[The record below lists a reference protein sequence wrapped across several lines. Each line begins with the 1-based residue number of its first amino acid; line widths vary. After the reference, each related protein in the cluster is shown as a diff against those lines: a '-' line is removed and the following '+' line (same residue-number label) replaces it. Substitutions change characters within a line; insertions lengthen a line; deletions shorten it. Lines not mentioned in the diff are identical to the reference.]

1 MLEILSVFSTVQCSC
16 IYIGAQHA
24 ESATRVHTGPKAR
37 WGLLGLYTTHKAYI
51 TPLSSFS
58 NNNDGASN
66 NYWKKNINKYRQSAG
81 SREVKLNEYPTVPFD
96 CPLVPFI
103 PFLWMSICSF
113 YSIPPLIIDTREE
126 GERKKIT
133 VKKNYE
139 QLLWQK
145 KKIKLDDVL

>member
-1 MLEILSVFSTVQCSC
+1 MQEILSVFSTVQCSC

-51 TPLSSFS
+51 TPLSTFS
-58 NNNDGASN
+58 NNNDGTSN

-81 SREVKLNEYPTVPFD
+81 SREVKLNEYPTFPFD

-133 VKKNYE
+133 KKELRAITVTKKKN
-139 QLLWQK
+139 
-145 KKIKLDDVL
+145 KLDDVL